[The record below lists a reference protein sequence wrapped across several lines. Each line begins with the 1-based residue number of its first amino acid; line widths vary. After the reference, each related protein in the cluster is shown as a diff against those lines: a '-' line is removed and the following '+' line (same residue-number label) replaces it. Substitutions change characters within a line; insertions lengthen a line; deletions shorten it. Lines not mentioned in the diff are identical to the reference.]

1 MKNQLP
7 DDENLVAFLKQYRPI
22 APPAR
27 TNVEE
32 QLMELVAREPLPP
45 ARHSHQFFWIISSA
59 MAGSLLLTIGGY
71 RWLTYS
77 LQVAARPEELESF
90 MVEGWNSA
98 MGDPPEVLSIQT
110 TEVQWLT
117 LAESQPNA
125 LVSTPDRVE
134 IRR

>member
-7 DDENLVAFLKQYRPI
+7 DDENLVAFLKQYRPV

-27 TNVEE
+27 ANVEE
-32 QLMELVAREPLPP
+32 QLMELVAREPVPP

-59 MAGSLLLTIGGY
+59 MAGSLLLAMGGY
-71 RWLTYS
+71 RWLAPS
-77 LQVAARPEELESF
+77 SQVATKPEELESF
-90 MVEGWNSA
+90 MVDGWNSA
-98 MGDPPEVLSIQT
+98 LGEPPEVYSIQT

-117 LAESQPNA
+117 LAESQSNA